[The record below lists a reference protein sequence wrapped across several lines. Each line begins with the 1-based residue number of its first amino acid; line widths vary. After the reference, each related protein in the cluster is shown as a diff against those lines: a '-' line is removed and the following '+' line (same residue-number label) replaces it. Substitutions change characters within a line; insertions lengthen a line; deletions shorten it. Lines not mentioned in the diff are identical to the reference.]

1 MRKIRVLLVD
11 DHTIVREGLCALLE
25 LSPEIEIVGEAGN
38 GNEALEIAGKHKIDI
53 VLMDLSMPGMS
64 GLEAT
69 LALCKEFPE
78 IKIIILTQY
87 SDEEHVFSILEAGA
101 HGFLNKSAASSELVT
116 AIRSVYRGDSYLSPS
131 ATKHLIRNYQ
141 LEANI
146 NKKRDPYEQLTG
158 REKEVL
164 RLLAEGHTNKEV
176 AKMLVISPKTVDS
189 HKTRLMAKLE
199 LHNRAELIKYAL
211 QKKII
216 SM

>member
-11 DHTIVREGLCALLE
+11 DHTIVREGICALLE

-38 GNEALEIAGKHKIDI
+38 GNEALEIAAKQKIDI
-53 VLMDLSMPGMS
+53 VLMDLSMPEMG
-64 GLEAT
+64 GLKRPDS
-69 LALCKEFPE
+69 CKEFPG
-78 IKIIILTQY
+78 IKVIILTQY

-101 HGFLNKSAASSELVT
+101 HGFLNKSAASSELIS

-131 ATKHLIRNYQ
+131 ATRHLIKNYQ
-141 LEANI
+141 LEAHI
-146 NKKRDPYEQLTG
+146 KKKRDSYEQLTG

-164 RLLAEGHTNKEV
+164 RLLAEGLTNKEI
-176 AKMLVISPKTVDS
+176 AKLLVISPKTVDS

-199 LHNRAELIKYAL
+199 LRNRAELIKYAL